1 MKKHFRIFILIL
13 ILILIMSALCGC
25 ADKNGLSADTPKESS
40 ELFAMDTVMNLTAY
54 GNNAKQAID
63 AASDEISRLD
73 GIFSISSNI
82 GDIKAVNDTGSGS
95 VSDDTAALI
104 NRALEISK
112 DTDGLFDCTIAPV
125 MEAWGFTTKN
135 YRIPEAAELETLLA
149 SVDYTQINLNGST
162 LSLPEN
168 MQIDLGAIAKGF
180 TSNRIMEIFSEN
192 NVSSGIISLGGNIQA
207 LGSKPDGS
215 PWRIAI
221 QDPENTDDTFA
232 ILSIENKA
240 VITSGGY
247 QRYFEKDGK
256 KYHHIIDPR
265 TGYPAD
271 SGLISVTIV
280 SSDGTLADALSTALF
295 IMGKEQASDYWK
307 EHKSDFD
314 AVFMTENGNVYITQ
328 GLEDSFEMSD
338 GSMPEIIK

>member
-1 MKKHFRIFILIL
+1 MKKHFRIFIL

-25 ADKNGLSADTPKESS
+25 ADKNGLSEDTSKETA

-192 NVSSGIISLGGNIQA
+192 NVSSGIISLGGNVQA